1 MGGGEVI
8 KIGNYMNSLFYGNKV
23 STDWAKRGNLC
34 HASEKR
40 YISWMDIPQWII
52 RNLMVFGNCSL
63 KRTFYVSTEKQ
74 FAFLFGEDNMIQKHS
89 DFKDSMILEVTK
101 EGRLKAKPFVE
112 EEEDGTN

>member
-1 MGGGEVI
+1 ML
-8 KIGNYMNSLFYGNKV
+8 KRGNYMNGIFFGYKLSA
-23 STDWAKRGNLC
+23 DWVKRGKQC

-40 YISWMDIPQWII
+40 YTSWMDIPQWII

-74 FAFLFGEDNMIQKHS
+74 FAFLFGEGNMIQKHS
-89 DFKDSMILEVTK
+89 DFNNSMTLEITD

-112 EEEDGTN
+112 EDEDGTNEHI